1 MKVVADQE
9 QDTVGGRN
17 GGPAGGFIA
26 AAAFAAEKA
35 GRTPRVADGGVVFV
49 VGFAGAV
56 GDVDES
62 DAADLGELEKLNGSG
77 DQADFSLA
85 DPGLP
90 FLIVKGDVLGG
101 ERGLVL
107 AVVEDGFV
115 EVEDDGR
122 GEFFKALWLFG
133 GRGPVGV
140 GESRFEGLGGTAIG
154 LLRQGGVFDAR
165 TDPGDG
171 EILLGE
177 RGRAKRTRTAFTG
190 SIYTLTL
197 EVLFA

>member
-9 QDTVGGRN
+9 QDRVGGRS

-35 GRTPRVADGGVVFV
+35 GRDPRVADGGVVFV

-62 DAADLGELEKLNGSG
+62 NAADLGELEKLNGSG
-77 DQADFSLA
+77 DRAGFSLA

-90 FLIVKGDVLGG
+90 FPIVKGEALGG
-101 ERGLVL
+101 KRGLVL
-107 AVVEDGFV
+107 AVVDDGFV

-122 GEFFKALWLFG
+122 GSSSKPCGCSGAAVQWG
-133 GRGPVGV
+133 SARAV
-140 GESRFEGLGGTAIG
+140 SRAWEAP
-154 LLRQGGVFDAR
+154 R
-165 TDPGDG
+165 
-171 EILLGE
+171 
-177 RGRAKRTRTAFTG
+177 
-190 SIYTLTL
+190 
-197 EVLFA
+197 

>member
-9 QDTVGGRN
+9 QDTVGGHS

-35 GRTPRVADGGVVFV
+35 GRDPRVADGGIVFV

-62 DAADLGELEKLNGSG
+62 DAADSGELEKLNGSG
-77 DQADFSLA
+77 DRAGFSLA

-90 FLIVKGDVLGG
+90 FLIVKGEALGG
-101 ERGLVL
+101 KRGLVL
-107 AVVEDGFV
+107 AV

-122 GEFFKALWLFG
+122 GSSSKPCGCSGAAVQWG
-133 GRGPVGV
+133 SARAV
-140 GESRFEGLGGTAIG
+140 SRAWEAP
-154 LLRQGGVFDAR
+154 R
-165 TDPGDG
+165 
-171 EILLGE
+171 
-177 RGRAKRTRTAFTG
+177 
-190 SIYTLTL
+190 
-197 EVLFA
+197 